1 MGKNKIGRLV
11 MNDASFLTLILSTAS
26 IAFVHA
32 LAPDHWLPFVMIGKA
47 QKWSIRKLVFVTFI
61 GGIGHVGSSILLGFI
76 GLFIGMELSKLEGFE
91 ALRGEVG
98 LWLLIG
104 FGIAYALWGLKHARH
119 PHRHEIVDEKILNRK
134 TVTIWTLFAVFV
146 LGPCEPLIPLFFISL
161 KFKLAGV
168 ITVAIVFSV
177 VTWIMMIGQAL
188 LGYLGVQ
195 LIKLER
201 IERYSHTIAGAVI
214 ALTGVFILVSGI

>member
-1 MGKNKIGRLV
+1 MY
-11 MNDASFLTLILSTAS
+11 DASFLTLMVSTAS
-26 IAFVHA
+26 IAFLHA
-32 LAPDHWLPFVMIGKA
+32 LAPDHWLPFIMIGRA
-47 QKWSIRKLVFVTFI
+47 QKWSVKKLIFVTFI
-61 GGIGHVGSSILLGFI
+61 AGIGHVGSSILLGLF

-104 FGIAYALWGLKHARH
+104 FGVAYAVWGLKHAKH
-119 PHRHEIVDEKILNRK
+119 PHRHEIVDEKILNK
-134 TVTIWTLFAVFV
+134 KVVTVWTLFAIFV

-161 KFKLAGV
+161 KFKLAGILGV
-168 ITVAIVFSV
+168 MIVFSV

-188 LGYLGVQ
+188 IGYLGIRFVR
-195 LIKLER
+195 LESL
-201 IERYSHTIAGAVI
+201 ERYSHAIAGFVI

>member
-1 MGKNKIGRLV
+1 MSDV
-11 MNDASFLTLILSTAS
+11 SFLTLILSTVS
-26 IAFVHA
+26 IAFLHA
-32 LAPDHWLPFVMIGKA
+32 LAPDHWLPFAMIGKA
-47 QKWSIRKLVFVTFI
+47 QKWSIRKLIFVTFI

-76 GLFIGMELSKLEGFE
+76 GLFIGIELSKLEGLE

-134 TVTIWTLFAVFV
+134 TVTVWTLFAIFV

-161 KFKLAGV
+161 KFKLVGV
-168 ITVAIVFSV
+168 ITVAVVFSI
-177 VTWIMMIGQAL
+177 VTWVMMIGQTL
-188 LGYLGVQ
+188 LSYFGVQ
-195 LIKLER
+195 LIKFGNF
-201 IERYSHTIAGAVI
+201 ERYSHTIAGVVI